1 MCSNSGFFCPC
12 TSWVIIIIMYRGE
25 WALAWSSIPGLVK
38 NARLGGL
45 GPRARTTLGS
55 RSHKDQSGA
64 GGGGGRGGVRGVG
77 GARAGGRGWGAWLP
91 AFNLYTFTTF

>member
-1 MCSNSGFFCPC
+1 
-12 TSWVIIIIMYRGE
+12 MYRCE

-64 GGGGGRGGVRGVG
+64 GGGGGGG
-77 GARAGGRGWGAWLP
+77 GARAGGRGCQHLTYIRLRR
-91 AFNLYTFTTF
+91 FNAKNRLIRVASRA